1 MIENKKGTTMNYP
14 RADRMNP
21 DLIKHNIMGP
31 NPAKLLEEMLNK
43 FPLEPGQTV
52 MDLGCGQGV
61 TSIMLVKEYGLKVFA
76 VDLWISASENWQRFR
91 KEGLTREQIVP
102 IHEDAHQLPFAD
114 EFFDAVVSIDSY
126 HYFGLDKAYLGK
138 HLLPLVKPG
147 GYLLLVVPGFHR
159 DVHANIPKE
168 LLLTWSAEDLD
179 TIHDA
184 DYWRDVISATDGV
197 EILAID
203 EMESNEN
210 CWEDWLATD
219 NEYAVMD
226 RAPMNAGAGKYM
238 NFVAIALKKM

>member
-1 MIENKKGTTMNYP
+1 MNYP

-31 NPAKLLEEMLNK
+31 NPAKLLEELLNK

-159 DVHANIPKE
+159 DVHENIPKE

-184 DYWRDVISATDGV
+184 DYWRDVISATEGV
-197 EILAID
+197 EILAIE

-226 RAPMNAGAGKYM
+226 RVPMNAGAWKYM
-238 NFVAIALKKM
+238 NFVSIALKK

>member
-1 MIENKKGTTMNYP
+1 MNYP

-31 NPAKLLEEMLNK
+31 NPAKLLEELLNK

-147 GYLLLVVPGFHR
+147 GYLLLVVPGFHH
-159 DVHANIPKE
+159 DVHADIPKE

-184 DYWRDVISATDGV
+184 DYWRDVISATEGV
-197 EILAID
+197 EILAIE

-226 RAPMNAGAGKYM
+226 RVPMNAGAGKYM

>member
-1 MIENKKGTTMNYP
+1 MNYP
-14 RADRMNP
+14 RANRMNP

-31 NPAKLLEEMLNK
+31 NPAKLLEELLNK

-147 GYLLLVVPGFHR
+147 GDLLLVVPGFHR
-159 DVHANIPKE
+159 DVHADIPKE

-197 EILAID
+197 EIIAIE

-238 NFVAIALKKM
+238 NFVAIALKKK

>member
-1 MIENKKGTTMNYP
+1 MNYP
-14 RADRMNP
+14 RANRMNP
-21 DLIKHNIMGP
+21 DLIKHNITGP
-31 NPAKLLEEMLNK
+31 NPAKLLEELLNK

-159 DVHANIPKE
+159 DVHADIPKE

-210 CWEDWLATD
+210 CWGDWLATD

-226 RAPMNAGAGKYM
+226 RVPMNAGAGKYM

>member
-1 MIENKKGTTMNYP
+1 MNYP

-31 NPAKLLEEMLNK
+31 NPAKLLEELLNK

-159 DVHANIPKE
+159 DVHADIPKE

-184 DYWRDVISATDGV
+184 DYWRDVISATEGV
-197 EILAID
+197 EILAIE

-226 RAPMNAGAGKYM
+226 RVPMNAGAGKYM
-238 NFVAIALKKM
+238 NFVAIALKKK

>member
-1 MIENKKGTTMNYP
+1 MNYP

>member
-1 MIENKKGTTMNYP
+1 MNYP

-31 NPAKLLEEMLNK
+31 NPAKLLEELLNK

-159 DVHANIPKE
+159 DVHEDIPKE

-184 DYWRDVISATDGV
+184 VYWRDVISATEGV
-197 EILAID
+197 EILAIE

>member
-1 MIENKKGTTMNYP
+1 MNYP

-138 HLLPLVKPG
+138 HLLPLVKSG
-147 GYLLLVVPGFHR
+147 GYLLLVVPGFHH
-159 DVHANIPKE
+159 DVHADIPKE

-197 EILAID
+197 EILAIK

-219 NEYAVMD
+219 NEYAVVD
-226 RAPMNAGAGKYM
+226 RVPMNAGAGKYM

>member
-1 MIENKKGTTMNYP
+1 MNYP
-14 RADRMNP
+14 RANRMNP

-159 DVHANIPKE
+159 DVHADIPKE

-184 DYWRDVISATDGV
+184 DYWRDVISATEGI
-197 EILAID
+197 EILAIE

-226 RAPMNAGAGKYM
+226 RVPMNAGAGKYM
-238 NFVAIALKKM
+238 NFVAIALKKK

>member
-1 MIENKKGTTMNYP
+1 MNYP

-31 NPAKLLEEMLNK
+31 NPAKLLEELLNK

-114 EFFDAVVSIDSY
+114 EFFDAVISIDSY

-159 DVHANIPKE
+159 DVHENIPKE

-184 DYWRDVISATDGV
+184 DFWRDVISATEGV
-197 EILAID
+197 EILAIE

-226 RAPMNAGAGKYM
+226 RVPMNAGAGKYM
-238 NFVAIALKKM
+238 NFVAIALKKK